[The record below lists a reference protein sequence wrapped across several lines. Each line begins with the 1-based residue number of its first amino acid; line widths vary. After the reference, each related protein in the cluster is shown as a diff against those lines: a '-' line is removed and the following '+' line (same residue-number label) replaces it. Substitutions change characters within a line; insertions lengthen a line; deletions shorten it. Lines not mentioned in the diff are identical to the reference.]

1 MIDFRKIGFSSQAVD
16 YPRDQL
22 ALEMFAA
29 FNGVRVEKLPIEFRY
44 FPNASTRG
52 AWNRVAEA
60 AYRFVQ
66 RERDSIAAEV
76 ETAE

>member
-1 MIDFRKIGFSSQAVD
+1 MIDFRKIGFSAQAID
-16 YPRDQL
+16 YPRDRL

-29 FNGVRVEKLPIEFRY
+29 FNGVPVEKLPTEFRY
-44 FPNASTRG
+44 FPNPSTRD

-66 RERDSIAAEV
+66 QEQDSTSEEAER
-76 ETAE
+76 